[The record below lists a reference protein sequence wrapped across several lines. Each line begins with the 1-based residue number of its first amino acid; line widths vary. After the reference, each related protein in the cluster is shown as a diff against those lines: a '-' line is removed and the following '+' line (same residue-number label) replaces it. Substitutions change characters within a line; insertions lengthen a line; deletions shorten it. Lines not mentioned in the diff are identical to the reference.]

1 MTRAGTIPLSEIEW
15 VKIYFNSKR
24 LRSTT
29 TNLKKRLSNLL
40 TVKSIVTVA
49 LTAVFSVL
57 ALRGTISGTEF
68 LTIFTVVIG
77 FYFGT
82 QRAKEDTK

>member
-1 MTRAGTIPLSEIEW
+1 ME
-15 VKIYFNSKR
+15 
-24 LRSTT
+24 
-29 TNLKKRLSNLL
+29 NLKKRLSNLL

-68 LTIFTVVIG
+68 LTIFTVVVG

-82 QRAKEDTK
+82 QRVSEDKK

>member
-1 MTRAGTIPLSEIEW
+1 MD
-15 VKIYFNSKR
+15 
-24 LRSTT
+24 
-29 TNLKKRLSNLL
+29 LKKRFANLL
-40 TVKSIVTVA
+40 TVKSIVTIS
-49 LTAVFSVL
+49 LTAVFAVL

>member
-1 MTRAGTIPLSEIEW
+1 MQNRIT
-15 VKIYFNSKR
+15 
-24 LRSTT
+24 
-29 TNLKKRLSNLL
+29 NLL
-40 TVKSIVTVA
+40 TVKSIVTIA

-82 QRAKEDTK
+82 QTEKNRKNEEVS

>member
-1 MTRAGTIPLSEIEW
+1 MELM
-15 VKIYFNSKR
+15 
-24 LRSTT
+24 
-29 TNLKKRLSNLL
+29 KKRLSNLL

-57 ALRGTISGTEF
+57 SLRGTISGTEF

-82 QRAKEDTK
+82 QRAKEDSK

>member
-1 MTRAGTIPLSEIEW
+1 ME
-15 VKIYFNSKR
+15 
-24 LRSTT
+24 
-29 TNLKKRLSNLL
+29 NLKKRPSNLL

-68 LTIFTVVIG
+68 LTIFTVVVG

>member
-1 MTRAGTIPLSEIEW
+1 ME
-15 VKIYFNSKR
+15 NM
-24 LRSTT
+24 
-29 TNLKKRLSNLL
+29 KKRLSNLL
-40 TVKSIVTVA
+40 TVKSIVTVS
-49 LTAVFSVL
+49 LTTVFSVL

-82 QRAKEDTK
+82 QTEKNKKNEEVS

>member
-1 MTRAGTIPLSEIEW
+1 MDTM
-15 VKIYFNSKR
+15 
-24 LRSTT
+24 
-29 TNLKKRLSNLL
+29 KKRLANLL

-49 LTAVFSVL
+49 LTIVFSVL

-82 QRAKEDTK
+82 QRVSEDSK

>member
-1 MTRAGTIPLSEIEW
+1 MD
-15 VKIYFNSKR
+15 
-24 LRSTT
+24 
-29 TNLKKRLSNLL
+29 LKKRFANLL

-49 LTAVFSVL
+49 LTIVFSVL

>member
-1 MTRAGTIPLSEIEW
+1 ME
-15 VKIYFNSKR
+15 
-24 LRSTT
+24 
-29 TNLKKRLSNLL
+29 NLKKRLSNLL

-82 QRAKEDTK
+82 QRVSEDTK

>member
-1 MTRAGTIPLSEIEW
+1 ME
-15 VKIYFNSKR
+15 
-24 LRSTT
+24 
-29 TNLKKRLSNLL
+29 NLKKRLSNLL
-40 TVKSIVTVA
+40 TVKSIVTIS
-49 LTAVFSVL
+49 LTAVFAVL
-57 ALRGTISGTEF
+57 ALRGTISGSEF

>member
-1 MTRAGTIPLSEIEW
+1 MNIKDVLTKMIA
-15 VKIYFNSKR
+15 
-24 LRSTT
+24 
-29 TNLKKRLSNLL
+29 NLL
-40 TVKSIVTVA
+40 KVKSIVTVT

-57 ALRGTISGTEF
+57 ALRGAISGSEF

-82 QRAKEDTK
+82 QRVSEDGK

>member
-1 MTRAGTIPLSEIEW
+1 MQNRIA
-15 VKIYFNSKR
+15 
-24 LRSTT
+24 
-29 TNLKKRLSNLL
+29 NLL
-40 TVKSIVTVA
+40 TVKSIVTIA

-57 ALRGTISGTEF
+57 ALRGSISGTEF

-82 QRAKEDTK
+82 QAEKQNSKNGDA